1 MLARQLA
8 HGLSSEEASARL
20 LRYGPNAIRTQR
32 VSAVAVLGRQLRSA
46 LLALYRSAVVRPRRQ
61 HLAGH
66 PHRTRGRVHRIQR
79 RAARFSHAD
88 RINHST
94 GQTSA

>member
-66 PHRTRGRVHRIQR
+66 PDVAWVSYAGLP
-79 RAARFSHAD
+79 
-88 RINHST
+88 
-94 GQTSA
+94 TSPGYHLA